1 MAAPPA
7 EVTIDIDDF
16 GFGVSATMSPE
27 TQNVR
32 VTNKGQQENEAF
44 LIRLNPGASVDEFL
58 DAFEPGAPPG
68 PSPGQGR
75 SGLQALKSGGKD
87 ATKDFTPGNHALVCF
102 VEDPNT
108 DARHFALGMIHEFTF
123 Q

>member
-7 EVTIDIDDF
+7 EVTIDIVDF
-16 GFGVSATMSPE
+16 GLGVSGTMPSG

-32 VTNKGQQENEAF
+32 VTNKGQQEHEAF
-44 LIRLNPGASVDEFL
+44 LIRLNLGASVEEFL
-58 DAFEPGAPPG
+58 DAFEPGTP
-68 PSPGQGR
+68 PGQGR
-75 SGLQALKSGGKD
+75 NEFPALKFGGED
-87 ATKDFTPGNHALVCF
+87 ATTDFTPGNYALVRF

-108 DARHFALGMIHEFTF
+108 GAPHFALGMIREFSV

>member
-75 SGLQALKSGGKD
+75 SGFQALKSGGKD
-87 ATKDFTPGNHALVCF
+87 DTTDFTPGNHALVCF
-102 VEDPNT
+102 VEDLNT
-108 DARHFALGMIHEFTF
+108 DAPHFALGMIHEFTF

>member
-1 MAAPPA
+1 MIESEAPLVAAPPA

-16 GFGVSATMSPE
+16 GFGVSATISPE

-44 LIRLNPGASVDEFL
+44 LIRLNPVASVDEFL

-75 SGLQALKSGGKD
+75 SGLQAL
-87 ATKDFTPGNHALVCF
+87 
-102 VEDPNT
+102 
-108 DARHFALGMIHEFTF
+108 
-123 Q
+123 

>member
-16 GFGVSATMSPE
+16 GFEVSGTMSSE

-32 VTNKGQQENEAF
+32 VTNEGQQEHEEF
-44 LIRLNPGASVDEFL
+44 LIRLNPGASVVGFL
-58 DAFEPGAPPG
+58 DAFEPGVPPG
-68 PSPGQGR
+68 PPPGQGR

-87 ATKDFTPGNHALVCF
+87 ATKDFTPSNHALVCF
-102 VEDPNT
+102 VEDPNI
-108 DARHFALGMIHEFTF
+108 DAHHFALGMIHEFTF